1 MRLIKY
7 QRKPRMKSTGKQ
19 SGSSLI
25 ETIVALLISAVG
37 ILGVASL
44 MLTSMRHN
52 DATLAR
58 TQSTMLANE
67 IYEMIRANLAAA
79 EAGNYK
85 LALSSALPYTT
96 QTDCT
101 TSTCSITQIAAW
113 DLAEWSARVGR
124 VLPGAD
130 AAINVDA
137 SSNPMSIQVQLDF
150 DLFQATTET
159 FTFWLR

>member
-44 MLTSMRHN
+44 MLTSMRHS

-79 EAGNYK
+79 ELGNYE

-96 QTDCT
+96 QTDCAA
-101 TSTCSITQIAAW
+101 STCSTTQIAAW

-130 AAINVDA
+130 AAISVDA
-137 SSNPMSIQVQLDF
+137 SSKPMSIQVQLDF
-150 DLFQATTET
+150 DLSQATSET